1 MFCKLISSCLNGFKS
16 IEVHVEVDVCD
27 GLPSF
32 EIVGLPDNS
41 VRESKERVKSAI
53 KIVDLLFP

>member
-32 EIVGLPDNS
+32 DIV
-41 VRESKERVKSAI
+41 EY
-53 KIVDLLFP
+53 IVFIN